1 MSYQLRFPSAVLPGL
16 RRVLSG
22 IALTALG
29 LAGLPAS
36 SVAAW
41 PAASLQDPLVPP
53 TTGGLEVI
61 DRALAKLATHRRL
74 LILAAHPDDEDTTLL
89 TRVALGEGGEAAYLA
104 LNRGEGG
111 QNLIGPELGVGLGL
125 IRSQEL
131 LSARR
136 VDGAR
141 QFFTRAYDF
150 GYTRSLEE
158 TLERWPQKLLEE
170 DALRVIRRFRPQ
182 VMVSVFPPTAAAG
195 HGQHQAAGV
204 IAERVFDLAGRP
216 EAAPELLAEGALPWR
231 PQALYRSGWFDRE
244 AEANRFPL
252 GVVEPFSG
260 RSYLQIALASRGLH
274 RSQDMG
280 RLLQLGAREGRL
292 LPVAGVATAQG
303 TDPFAGIDTRPA
315 AILGGLED
323 AGLRAS
329 LTPDLDAVE
338 ELAREARE
346 KLSPSHPEAAAES
359 LGRILALLRQ
369 VRGELGE
376 EHPGEIHAGALL
388 DEKILIAQEGLAAAA
403 GLVFDAATD
412 RETLVPGETVEL
424 TVEVWNSSGEPVTV
438 AAVELGLPE
447 GWKAELQAED
457 GEEDQSVAA
466 PRRLAAGELG
476 SWTYRIAVAE
486 QAPATLPYFLRQP
499 LAGDVYSWQGVAP
512 SVRGE
517 PFQPPVLT
525 ARVSM
530 TTGHGALELEREVV
544 QRFSDQAR
552 GEVRRPLRVVPPV
565 EVSVAPDSIVWPVG
579 RSEARRLEVRLTN
592 HRQRPVQGELT
603 LDAPAGWPALDSRS
617 FELSAG
623 GQQSLS
629 VDLQPPSLLPAGKHR
644 IAVTA
649 AVEGEVYGRAVPT
662 VEYEHIR
669 PVPYPRVAEVRIHAG
684 DLQLPELGRV
694 GYVRGASDR
703 VPEALQRIG
712 VPVELLTDE
721 MLEVGDL
728 SAFDVLVVGSRAYE
742 TNPTLGRV
750 NGRLLEYV
758 RGGGRLVVQY
768 QQYQFVRGDLAL
780 LPLDIARPH
789 DRVTDE
795 TAPVT
800 VLDPT
805 HPVFLT
811 PNSITAEDWQGWVQ
825 ERGLYF
831 AHTWDS
837 AFTPLL
843 SLPGPAGEPLEGGLL
858 IAPIGEGEY
867 LYSGLAFFRQLPAG
881 VVGAYRLFL
890 NLLAPPARPP
900 GPGATLPPAPG

>member
-1 MSYQLRFPSAVLPGL
+1 MSYHSRFSSAALPRLRSVLLG
-16 RRVLSG
+16 V
-22 IALTALG
+22 ALMALG
-29 LAGLPAS
+29 LVGLPAGFA
-36 SVAAW
+36 AAW

-61 DRALAKLATHRRL
+61 DGALAKLSTHRRL

-150 GYTRSLEE
+150 GYTRSLDE
-158 TLERWPQKLLEE
+158 TLERWPQELLEE

-195 HGQHQAAGV
+195 HGQHQAAGM
-204 IAERVFDLAGRP
+204 IAERVFELAGRG
-216 EAAPELLAEGALPWR
+216 EAAPELLTEGALPWQ

-244 AEANRFPL
+244 AEANQFPL

-292 LPVAGVATAQG
+292 LPVAGIATAQG
-303 TDPFAGIDTRPA
+303 ADPFAGIDTRPA
-315 AILGGLED
+315 AMLESLENAD
-323 AGLRAS
+323 LRAR
-329 LTPDLDAVE
+329 LTPDLEAVE

-346 KLSPSHPEAAAES
+346 ELSPRHPGAAAEP
-359 LGRILALLRQ
+359 LGRILERLRQ
-369 VRGELGE
+369 VRSELGME
-376 EHPGEIHAGALL
+376 QPGEIHAGALL

-412 RETLVPGETVEL
+412 RETLVPGEAAEL
-424 TVEVWNSSGEPVTV
+424 TVEVWNSSDKPVTV
-438 AAVELGLPE
+438 EAVALELPD
-447 GWKAELQAED
+447 GWRAELLAEA
-457 GEEDQSVAA
+457 ESEARAEPSASPA
-466 PRRLAAGELG
+466 RRLAAGELG
-476 SWTYRIAVAE
+476 TWSYRITVAE
-486 QAPATLPYFLRQP
+486 EAAPTLPYFLQQP
-499 LAGDVYSWQGVAP
+499 LTGDVYSWQGVAP
-512 SVRGE
+512 PVRGE

-525 ARVSM
+525 ARASM
-530 TTGHGALELEREVV
+530 TLGEGAVELEREVV

-565 EVSVAPDSIVWPVG
+565 EVSVAPDSIVWPLD
-579 RSEARRLEVRLTN
+579 RSQARRLEIRLTN
-592 HRQRPVQGELT
+592 HRQRPVKGELSLET
-603 LDAPAGWPALDSRS
+603 PAGWPAVPSRS

-623 GQQSLS
+623 GQESLG
-629 VDLQPPSLLPAGKHR
+629 VDLRPPSPLPAGRHR
-644 IAVTA
+644 IAATA
-649 AVEGEVYGRAVPT
+649 AVEGKIYRSAVPT

-669 PVPYPRVAEVRIHAG
+669 PVPYPRPAEVAVHAG
-684 DLQLPELGRV
+684 DLQVPKLGRV

-703 VPEALQRIG
+703 VPEALERIG
-712 VPVELLTDE
+712 VPLELLTDE
-721 MLEVGDL
+721 VLEVGDL

-800 VLDPT
+800 VLAPD
-805 HPVFLT
+805 HPVFRT

-831 AHTWDS
+831 AHSWD
-837 AFTPLL
+837 AAYTPLL

-867 LYSGLAFFRQLPAG
+867 LYTGLAFFRQLPAG

-890 NLLAPPARPP
+890 NLLAP
-900 GPGATLPPAPG
+900 GAELP